1 MILSISGASLLDNP
15 VQASIFIEKLQEK
28 FVPLLSHP
36 EMGAKREHLAPGLRA
51 HFFRDYVIYYMI
63 DDSEIIIVRVLHGS
77 RDVEAI
83 FTQYEDSPG

>member
-1 MILSISGASLLDNP
+1 
-15 VQASIFIEKLQEK
+15 
-28 FVPLLSHP
+28 
-36 EMGAKREHLAPGLRA
+36 MGAKREYLAPGLRA

-83 FTQYEDSPG
+83 FDNNENLI